1 MSFVHLHTHSE
12 YSLLDGANRI
22 DDLIDTAIRMDM
34 PAIALTDHGNLYGA
48 WEFQEKAREK
58 KIKPII
64 GCEMYVAYG
73 DRRSRERVERAP
85 GQYAHLVLLSMNKTG
100 YHNLVKLSSIG
111 YTEGFYR
118 RPRVDHEVLEK
129 YSEGLVCLSACLA
142 GEVAKYLQHE
152 RYDDAKAAAEWHAR
166 VFDGRYWLELQDHG
180 IPDQKKVNGGI
191 IQIAEELGLPLV
203 ITNDAHYLERGDAD
217 AHDTLL
223 CIGTG
228 KDKDDPN
235 RLKFF
240 GEESYFK
247 SAEEMGELFPDRPE
261 LLKHTVEIA
270 EMCDVQF
277 TKKYHLPN
285 FPLEE
290 AFDDPMEMLRAK
302 SEEGARKRYGD
313 PLPDEVSER
322 LTYELGVIEKTG
334 YAGYLLIVWDFIEAA
349 RDRGIPVG
357 PGRGSAAGSIIC
369 YSLRITDVDPLAFG
383 LIFERFLTPDRVSM
397 PDIDVDFC
405 YERRGEIIEYVRE
418 RYGHESVGQIITFGT
433 MKARAAIRDVGRVL
447 GFAPSDTDRLAKL
460 VPNVPGA
467 AMTVSEAR
475 KDVRELRDLDKDDP
489 KVTKLLDY
497 VERIEGLSRHSSV
510 HAAGVVIAP
519 GPLDEYV
526 PVCNDTKSKTRSVIT
541 QFDMNAL
548 EAAGMLKM
556 DFLGLRTLTVIHD
569 ACAMVEERHGV
580 KVDWDEIGLEDPA
593 VYEMLAAGRTSGIFQ
608 FESSLATEK
617 LRAMRCDQF
626 DDLVAVS
633 ALIRPGPLDSGMTD
647 VFIKRKR
654 GFEAVEYPHPDLAE
668 VLEPTFGVITYQEQ
682 VMRVAN
688 VLAGFS
694 LAEADVLRK
703 AVGKKDAEL
712 TDEVLGKFVKQAVE
726 RGVEERNAKD
736 IAELIRTFGRYGFN
750 KAHSVAYGMLS
761 YRTAWLKAHYPAEF
775 MAALLSSEIGSTDSV
790 VTYIGESRSL
800 GMEVLPPSVV
810 ESTYRFTVVG
820 DPDAEGAPS
829 IRFGLG
835 AIKGVGH
842 SAIASMLD
850 AREESEFE
858 SFLDFLERIDL
869 RLNNKRVIDAL
880 IGGGALDAFGDRAAL
895 SAGLDVT
902 LNEAQHR
909 RHEAET
915 GQTSLFGGADDE
927 EADHLTPQL
936 PVVPAWSE
944 RDRLKEEKSRL
955 GFYISGHPLDRYRE
969 LVELYAAE
977 ANTSTFQQL
986 RGRQIQI
993 PCVITE
999 KSVRA
1004 SRRDGREWARLT
1016 IEDFC
1021 GTATALVFGDTWL
1034 DNRELLSDDRPVM
1047 LTGTV
1052 SDNSRDDEDPPIFID
1067 SVQPLADVRAGGGV
1081 GILIELT
1088 EGDDVDAGAFE
1099 KVKELLEAC
1108 PGRGPLF
1115 LEWRRSGN
1123 AGSTNGGGNGVGN
1136 GSADPASRFAS
1147 RSLRVAPNAALLT
1160 DLRMLL
1166 GDRVKL
1172 VRE

>member
-22 DDLIDTAIRMDM
+22 DDLIDSAVRMNM
-34 PAIALTDHGNLYGA
+34 PAVALTDHGNLFGA
-48 WEFQEKAREK
+48 WDFQKKARDK
-58 KIKPII
+58 GIKPII

-73 DRRSRERVERAP
+73 DRRSRELAERAP
-85 GQYAHLVLLSMNKTG
+85 AQYAHLVLLSMNKKG

-118 RPRVDHEVLEK
+118 RPRIDREVLEK
-129 YSEGLVCLSACLA
+129 YSEGIVCLSACLA
-142 GEVAKYLQHE
+142 GEVARYLDHD
-152 RYDDAKAAAEWHAR
+152 RYDDAKAAAEWHAS
-166 VFDGRYWLELQDHG
+166 VFKDRYWLELQNHG
-180 IPDQKKVNGGI
+180 IPEQEKVNAGI
-191 IQIAEELGLPLV
+191 IQISDELGLPLV

-247 SAEEMGELFPDRPE
+247 SAEEMGQIFPDRPE
-261 LLKHTVEIA
+261 LLEHTVEIA

-277 TKKYHLPN
+277 KKKYHLPN
-285 FPLEE
+285 FPLE
-290 AFDDPMEMLRAK
+290 ATFDDPMDMLRAK

-313 PLPDEVSER
+313 PLPAAVSER
-322 LTYELGVIEKTG
+322 LNYELGVIEKTG

-369 YSLRITDVDPLAFG
+369 YALRITDVDPLEFD
-383 LIFERFLTPDRVSM
+383 LLFERFLNPERVSM

-405 YERRGEIIEYVRE
+405 YERRGEVIEYVRE

-460 VPNVPGA
+460 VPNAPGFD
-467 AMTVSEAR
+467 MTVSEAR
-475 KDVRELRDLDKDDP
+475 RDVRELRELDKTDP
-489 KVTKLLDY
+489 QVTKLLDY

-526 PVCNDTKSKTRSVIT
+526 PVCSDTKSGSESVIT

-569 ACAMVEERHGV
+569 ACAMVEERHGRRI
-580 KVDWDEIGLEDPA
+580 DWDEIGLEDPA
-593 VYEMLAAGRTSGIFQ
+593 VYAMLANGRTSGIFQ

-617 LRAMRCDQF
+617 LRAMRCDRF

-647 VFIKRKR
+647 VYIKRKR
-654 GFEAVEYPHPDLAE
+654 GFEAVDYPHPDLAE
-668 VLEPTFGVITYQEQ
+668 VLEPTYGVITYQEQ

-712 TDEVLGKFVKQAVE
+712 TDKVLGKFVKQAIE
-726 RGVEERNAKD
+726 RGVEERNAKE

-750 KAHSVAYGMLS
+750 KAHSVAYGVLS
-761 YRTAWLKAHYPAEF
+761 YQTAWLKAHYAPEF
-775 MAALLSSEIGSTDSV
+775 MAALLSSEIGSTDAV
-790 VTYIGESRSL
+790 VTYIGEARGL
-800 GMEVLPPSVV
+800 GIEVLPPSVA
-810 ESTYRFTVVG
+810 ESGYRFTVVG
-820 DPDAEGAPS
+820 DADADATAS

-835 AIKGVGH
+835 AIKGVGQ
-842 SAIASMLD
+842 SAIQSILE
-850 AREESEFE
+850 ARATTGFDSL
-858 SFLDFLERIDL
+858 LDFLERIDL
-869 RLNNKRVIDAL
+869 RLNNKRVIEAL
-880 IGGGALDAFGDRAAL
+880 IGAGALDAFGDRAAL
-895 SAGLDVT
+895 FAGLEVT
-902 LNEAQHR
+902 LNEAQAR
-909 RHEAET
+909 RQEAES
-915 GQTSLFGGADDE
+915 GQTSLFGGAGDE
-927 EADHLTPQL
+927 GPERPAPQL
-936 PVVPAWSE
+936 PVVPVWSE
-944 RDRLKEEKSRL
+944 RDRLNEEKSRL

-977 ANTSTFQQL
+977 ANTSRFSQI
-986 RGRQIQI
+986 RGRQVQI

-999 KSVRA
+999 KTVRA

-1016 IEDFC
+1016 IEDFF
-1021 GTATALVFGDTWL
+1021 GTATALAFGDTWL

-1067 SVQPLADVRAGGGV
+1067 SAQLLADVRAGGQV

-1088 EGDDVDAGAFE
+1088 EGDEVEAGAFHQAR
-1099 KVKELLEAC
+1099 ELLEAC

-1115 LEWRRSGN
+1115 VEWRRSGN
-1123 AGSTNGGGNGVGN
+1123 GGSSNDGNGAG
-1136 GSADPASRFAS
+1136 GSADQASRFAS
-1147 RSLRVAPNAALLT
+1147 RSLRVAPNAGLLT

-1172 VRE
+1172 IRD